1 MQKKQGYRIRLL
13 SVLLGSAM
21 VAGCASKLPQG
32 YGVAK
37 STASLAQEQM
47 VAAEQ
52 ATQVDTAST
61 YLGLIEQMQQ
71 AGHWYASLAHTDAF
85 ERLHGSSTNIQ
96 LLRAD
101 ALRNTQQYD
110 AAKRLYMSL
119 LNTGQA
125 SRAYRGI
132 GLLEAGQGRYEEAVA
147 ALDKARRLNPVDP
160 NILSDMGYALML
172 SGQLDEAHLPV
183 MQASQLAPNSP
194 RVQLNLALFLMSSGQ
209 EALGGQLVQKLQQPA
224 AKSAGGAL
232 IGAEAIASLQEQV
245 LLVKRAVQM
254 RRDAANTNLTEVL
267 PGKVVKVSS
276 MAVEAVPFSGQ
287 DAAQLSLYPKGVK

>member
-61 YLGLIEQMQQ
+61 YLGLIEKMQQ

-110 AAKRLYMSL
+110 AAKRLYMNL

-194 RVQLNLALFLMSSGQ
+194 RVQLNLALFLMASGQ
-209 EALGGQLVQKLQQPA
+209 ETLGGQLVQKLQQPA
-224 AKSAGGAL
+224 AKSAGAL
-232 IGAEAIASLQEQV
+232 IGADAIASLQEQV

-254 RRDAANTNLTEVL
+254 RRDAANANLTEVL
-267 PGKVVKVSS
+267 LGKVIKVSS
-276 MAVEAVPFSGQ
+276 MAVEAVPLSGQ
-287 DAAQLSLYPKGVK
+287 DAAQLSLYPKGMK

>member
-21 VAGCASKLPQG
+21 VAGCASKLSQG

-110 AAKRLYMSL
+110 AAKGLYMNL

-194 RVQLNLALFLMSSGQ
+194 RVQLNLALFLMASGQ
-209 EALGGQLVQKLQQPA
+209 ETLGGQLVQKLQQPA
-224 AKSAGGAL
+224 AKSAGAL
-232 IGAEAIASLQEQV
+232 IGADAIASLQEQV

-254 RRDAANTNLTEVL
+254 RRDAANANLTEVL
-267 PGKVVKVSS
+267 LGKVIKVSS
-276 MAVEAVPFSGQ
+276 MAVEAVPLSGQ
-287 DAAQLSLYPKGVK
+287 DAAQLSLYPKGMK